1 MVGFK
6 SRCERSKA
14 NRSQLAALLT
24 STCIAMTSQSLTT
37 PSAFAQTKSTVEFSI
52 KPANGG
58 GVGANTAKQ
67 EEPIRISLPM
77 VSPPSALMKP
87 AVPVPTM
94 PSVGLPASQNV
105 GKVQMRL
112 NSEEPPKLP
121 VSVTNSANEVVRLN
135 VASEPSRSLPLP
147 SLPTQPSRNQSVV
160 PKMEGPVKFSL
171 GDTGVKD
178 FGVQGTNVAPPSLSR
193 APELVKPKRFSVSQT
208 VVLARNSEFE
218 DGTTDTFPSEPAVQN
233 VALPKVREENIVKQ
247 TASESPSVAP
257 QANENRETPLSHGMV
272 SLTKPSKP
280 KSTSERNFVGL
291 ASSSSPAG
299 LEESN
304 SDNWRTVEVEREY
317 EIETLGTYSI
327 DAPFEIARVETQNP
341 ECCGV
346 FNNGRA
352 ITVVG
357 KAEGNTKVAILSKDH
372 QRRVVGVKVLPSGQ
386 QTATPKSNLDQ
397 VKEMIA
403 NLFPDANLTFSSL
416 ESGGIE
422 VRGTTKSESEARKV
436 LELVR
441 RICLVPVDDKVKVL
455 P

>member
-6 SRCERSKA
+6 SRCESSKA
-14 NRSQLAALLT
+14 KRSQLAALLT

-37 PSAFAQTKSTVEFSI
+37 HTAFAQTKSTVEFSI

-58 GVGANTAKQ
+58 AAVANSAKQ

-77 VSPPSALMKP
+77 VSPPPALMQK
-87 AVPVPTM
+87 AVPVPTF
-94 PSVGLPASQNV
+94 PSAGLPAPQNV

-121 VSVTNSANEVVRLN
+121 VSVTKSSNEIVQLHVPSN
-135 VASEPSRSLPLP
+135 TSRSHSLP
-147 SLPTQPSRNQSVV
+147 SPPPKNQSIV
-160 PKMEGPVKFSL
+160 PKVEGPVKFSL

-178 FGVQGTNVAPPSLSR
+178 FGVQGTHIAPPSLSR

-208 VVLARNSEFE
+208 VVLARNSEFV
-218 DGTTDTFPSEPAVQN
+218 DGTSETFSSEPTVQE

-257 QANENRETPLSHGMV
+257 QASENRETPLTHGMV
-272 SLTKPSKP
+272 SLTKPSKS

-291 ASSSSPAG
+291 ASSSTPAG
-299 LEESN
+299 LEDSN

-357 KAEGNTKVAILSKDH
+357 KAEGHTKVAILSKDH

>member
-6 SRCERSKA
+6 SRCESSKA
-14 NRSQLAALLT
+14 KRSQLAALLT
-24 STCIAMTSQSLTT
+24 STCIAMTSQSLITHT
-37 PSAFAQTKSTVEFSI
+37 AFAQTKSTVEFSI
-52 KPANGG
+52 KPTNGG
-58 GVGANTAKQ
+58 AVVANAAKQ

-77 VSPPSALMKP
+77 VSPPAAHMQQ
-87 AVPVPTM
+87 AVPVPTF
-94 PSVGLPASQNV
+94 PSAGLPSSQNV

-121 VSVTNSANEVVRLN
+121 VSVTKSANEIVQLHVP
-135 VASEPSRSLPLP
+135 SDTSRSQPLP
-147 SLPTQPSRNQSVV
+147 SPPTKNQSKNQSIV
-160 PKMEGPVKFSL
+160 PKVEGPVKFSL

-178 FGVQGTNVAPPSLSR
+178 FGFQGTNVAPPSLSR

-208 VVLARNSEFE
+208 VVLARNSEFV
-218 DGTTDTFPSEPAVQN
+218 DTETFSSEPTVQE

-247 TASESPSVAP
+247 TASESPAVAP
-257 QANENRETPLSHGMV
+257 HASENKETPLTHGMV
-272 SLTKPSKP
+272 SLTKPSKS

-291 ASSSSPAG
+291 ASSSTPAG
-299 LEESN
+299 LEDSN
-304 SDNWRTVEVEREY
+304 SDNWRTIEVEREY

-357 KAEGNTKVAILSKDH
+357 KAEGHTKVAILSKDH